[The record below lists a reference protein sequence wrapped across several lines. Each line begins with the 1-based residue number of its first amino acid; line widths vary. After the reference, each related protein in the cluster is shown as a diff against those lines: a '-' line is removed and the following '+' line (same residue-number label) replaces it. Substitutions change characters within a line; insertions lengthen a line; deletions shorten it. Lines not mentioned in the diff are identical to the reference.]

1 MSKPGI
7 DLVVELQRFRSKLLD
22 LSLRN
27 PLLNYRKTSRRTLQ
41 IVDELPDHVFRRMV
55 EQSKAMKLVPD
66 TSLDIELD
74 ELLEQT
80 APRKEGEEIV
90 VPEPPRTKYSNL
102 LPESDN
108 DRKRKIYGDDSL
120 QTNIATLKLQ
130 SLMRGMA
137 RAATATINETGI
149 NYLHLA
155 IGFLRWR
162 ETESGTGESAS
173 APLILIPVELH
184 TTASPV
190 GGYDY
195 HVQWNEDDIQT
206 NASLRKKFDN
216 DFGLTL
222 PELGEEQAVEEYFA
236 EIRELIGQRKGWSV
250 EREMI
255 LGFFSFHKLSMYAD
269 IAPEQWQEKGALE
282 ESSLAGQLIAGSAV
296 DSGVGIYAA
305 DYDVDDHSIAKRIEL
320 PLDADSSQHSA
331 ITDIAEGKNLVI
343 EGPPGTGKSQT
354 IANAIA
360 YAIEQG
366 KSVLFVAEKLAAL
379 EVVYKRLAQA
389 GLADFCLELH
399 GHSVA
404 PKRVMESLANRLG
417 ITLSSSDT
425 TPDLRSRLDRYRE
438 KLRQYLIASS
448 TAVGPFREP
457 LYDLLWRIVQ
467 LRQQGVESRPSM
479 ECSLDITAE
488 PFQEACGALEAFS
501 KVFKEYEKPR
511 ASAWWGYFPRELAP
525 TESLRILQVMQ
536 RMKLV
541 AEALGS
547 HFDVIKKAI
556 GSESNAL
563 REFLQRV
570 DRERLGK
577 LAALPFPSVPLE
589 IPQLANPQLQQ
600 RILEWVEA
608 QEGFRLASEVID
620 KELSHG
626 QTAMGK
632 VEPLITPALV
642 QICSALPSEQKIW
655 QVQET
660 RLWIKQTLQAIEKI
674 KGRISVLGRLSFTG
688 IDRFDDYDRTVKIV
702 HFLQNPII
710 ANETAVSKDLFFD
723 SAIGVLAK
731 AKKKG
736 EELVSR
742 RDKIRTLFHMSSVP
756 DSERVLQLLKQ
767 YRASGNSW
775 LRIFDQQYRDTI
787 REIRQFSNFPSRY
800 KYREIVS
807 ALESLE
813 GLDREERAFE
823 KDSSLRQLLG
833 SFFQGLDTDWE
844 KVRELLQWIA
854 SAKKF
859 GLDGN
864 RIQQVLDQRLSL
876 EALPAKEL
884 KDELQQLQ
892 GQFAGAIAGYLGYES
907 SSWSMQRI
915 DAIEERLHEQASQLD
930 RLDSLIPHLIRAK
943 ETQVSD
949 LPRIYRAIQEYR
961 IQKGTLERPLA
972 SASTEEK
979 VALEAIHAGKGDFR
993 GAITWLRELQQLP
1006 SGNSIAEGLRN
1017 SDPSKLCFDL
1027 LHALEVIGSKTNEW
1041 ESLRLELI
1049 GNASVEPGW
1058 MAGTEQGIPKP
1069 DVPEQLQKLELEK
1082 DRLPSWLAFCRIFD
1096 RCKRCGVI
1104 DFAMATVREE
1114 IPEETLCQ
1122 TYQLTL
1128 LERIGN
1134 QQLEQTGIGFSFTAE
1149 EMEEFRKSFQFYDR
1163 QLMKSKSLDIQ
1174 SKMKGQYIPEGN
1186 AKGRVGELTELSLI
1200 RHEIAKKTR
1209 HCRIRDLMLRAGNS
1223 VQALKPCFL
1232 MSPLSLS
1239 RYIPSDSLKFDL
1251 VIMDEASQIKPE
1263 DAIGAILRAR
1273 QLVVVGDPKQLP
1285 PTSFFD
1291 QLNEEIEDEEATQF
1305 DNAESILEVAMRSF
1319 QPYRRLRWHYRSR
1332 HEDLIEFSNERF
1344 YDRDLVIF
1352 PSAVGRSRGYGIQYH
1367 FVEDATCSK
1376 GVNVVEAQAIVQRIV
1391 EHARS
1396 NPTESL
1402 GVAAFNQKQA
1412 EVIQDLL
1419 DEACDSSNEV
1429 SDAIAKLRELD
1440 DELFV
1445 KNLES
1450 IQGDER
1456 DVMFISY
1463 TYGPDPATG
1472 RVFQRFGPIN
1482 SDQGWRR
1489 LNVMVTRARKRM
1501 EVFSSLKSGDIQGGP
1516 DKSRGV
1522 NAYKQFLEFVQSGR
1536 ISEVGAETGRPPGS
1550 PFEEA
1555 VAKVICECGLEPVFQ
1570 VGVAGYFI
1578 DIGVR
1583 KKEGDRDFVL
1593 GIECDGASYHSSR
1606 SVRDRDRLREEII
1619 QSRGWKL
1626 YRIWSTEWFLNQ
1638 SQEEARLKR
1647 FLTAL
1652 TVDPLIDGKSS

>member
-1 MSKPGI
+1 
-7 DLVVELQRFRSKLLD
+7 
-22 LSLRN
+22 
-27 PLLNYRKTSRRTLQ
+27 
-41 IVDELPDHVFRRMV
+41 
-55 EQSKAMKLVPD
+55 
-66 TSLDIELD
+66 
-74 ELLEQT
+74 
-80 APRKEGEEIV
+80 
-90 VPEPPRTKYSNL
+90 
-102 LPESDN
+102 
-108 DRKRKIYGDDSL
+108 
-120 QTNIATLKLQ
+120 
-130 SLMRGMA
+130 
-137 RAATATINETGI
+137 
-149 NYLHLA
+149 
-155 IGFLRWR
+155 
-162 ETESGTGESAS
+162 
-173 APLILIPVELH
+173 
-184 TTASPV
+184 
-190 GGYDY
+190 
-195 HVQWNEDDIQT
+195 
-206 NASLRKKFDN
+206 
-216 DFGLTL
+216 
-222 PELGEEQAVEEYFA
+222 
-236 EIRELIGQRKGWSV
+236 
-250 EREMI
+250 
-255 LGFFSFHKLSMYAD
+255 
-269 IAPEQWQEKGALE
+269 
-282 ESSLAGQLIAGSAV
+282 
-296 DSGVGIYAA
+296 
-305 DYDVDDHSIAKRIEL
+305 
-320 PLDADSSQHSA
+320 
-331 ITDIAEGKNLVI
+331 
-343 EGPPGTGKSQT
+343 
-354 IANAIA
+354 
-360 YAIEQG
+360 
-366 KSVLFVAEKLAAL
+366 
-379 EVVYKRLAQA
+379 
-389 GLADFCLELH
+389 
-399 GHSVA
+399 
-404 PKRVMESLANRLG
+404 
-417 ITLSSSDT
+417 
-425 TPDLRSRLDRYRE
+425 
-438 KLRQYLIASS
+438 
-448 TAVGPFREP
+448 
-457 LYDLLWRIVQ
+457 
-467 LRQQGVESRPSM
+467 
-479 ECSLDITAE
+479 
-488 PFQEACGALEAFS
+488 
-501 KVFKEYEKPR
+501 
-511 ASAWWGYFPRELAP
+511 
-525 TESLRILQVMQ
+525 
-536 RMKLV
+536 
-541 AEALGS
+541 
-547 HFDVIKKAI
+547 
-556 GSESNAL
+556 
-563 REFLQRV
+563 
-570 DRERLGK
+570 
-577 LAALPFPSVPLE
+577 
-589 IPQLANPQLQQ
+589 
-600 RILEWVEA
+600 
-608 QEGFRLASEVID
+608 
-620 KELSHG
+620 
-626 QTAMGK
+626 
-632 VEPLITPALV
+632 
-642 QICSALPSEQKIW
+642 
-655 QVQET
+655 
-660 RLWIKQTLQAIEKI
+660 
-674 KGRISVLGRLSFTG
+674 
-688 IDRFDDYDRTVKIV
+688 
-702 HFLQNPII
+702 
-710 ANETAVSKDLFFD
+710 
-723 SAIGVLAK
+723 
-731 AKKKG
+731 
-736 EELVSR
+736 
-742 RDKIRTLFHMSSVP
+742 
-756 DSERVLQLLKQ
+756 
-767 YRASGNSW
+767 
-775 LRIFDQQYRDTI
+775 
-787 REIRQFSNFPSRY
+787 
-800 KYREIVS
+800 
-807 ALESLE
+807 
-813 GLDREERAFE
+813 
-823 KDSSLRQLLG
+823 
-833 SFFQGLDTDWE
+833 
-844 KVRELLQWIA
+844 
-854 SAKKF
+854 
-859 GLDGN
+859 
-864 RIQQVLDQRLSL
+864 
-876 EALPAKEL
+876 
-884 KDELQQLQ
+884 
-892 GQFAGAIAGYLGYES
+892 
-907 SSWSMQRI
+907 
-915 DAIEERLHEQASQLD
+915 
-930 RLDSLIPHLIRAK
+930 
-943 ETQVSD
+943 
-949 LPRIYRAIQEYR
+949 
-961 IQKGTLERPLA
+961 
-972 SASTEEK
+972 
-979 VALEAIHAGKGDFR
+979 
-993 GAITWLRELQQLP
+993 
-1006 SGNSIAEGLRN
+1006 
-1017 SDPSKLCFDL
+1017 
-1027 LHALEVIGSKTNEW
+1027 
-1041 ESLRLELI
+1041 
-1049 GNASVEPGW
+1049 

-1291 QLNEEIEDEEATQF
+1291 QLIEEIEDEEATQF

-1367 FVEDATCSK
+1367 FVEDATCAK